1 MQRTGD
7 LRVSQRGQMSLPA
20 SARSRWGLGDGGA
33 VGYVDLGDSILL
45 VPGGLTALRRQLF
58 EAITDEDW
66 QAARDGFG
74 DDELAT
80 E

>member
-1 MQRTGD
+1 MERTGD

-20 SARSRWGLGDGGA
+20 SARTRWGLGDGGA
-33 VGYVDLGDSILL
+33 VGYVDLGDVILL
-45 VPGGLTALRRQLF
+45 VPGGVAALRHQLYG
-58 EAITDEDW
+58 AITDDDW
-66 QAARDGFG
+66 RAARAGFG